1 MGYVDGSSYLRA
13 NKAKHKK
20 ESIDFTKKQSIFFV
34 DVSSSLESLSF
45 FQERFIPW
53 ITKSQGKEYLPD
65 LRQSGQVCGMISSSL
80 SMDMAIDF
88 FVPLFMF
95 PFATPYF
102 ISNSI
107 FVCSLSPKNKRQLQK
122 KGIPLSLLCVCIYF
136 TLFFFFVPRG
146 KAANQAL
153 PFVLVV
159 SFVHDPFPLLP
170 FAPRYR
176 TSPSMPDVVQQ
187 W

>member
-1 MGYVDGSSYLRA
+1 MVLPISERTKQST
-13 NKAKHKK
+13 KK

-34 DVSSSLESLSF
+34 DVSSSIESLSF

-88 FVPLFMF
+88 FVPLFMLLF
-95 PFATPYF
+95 VTPYF

-107 FVCSLSPKNKRQLQK
+107 FVCSLSPKNTPTAEKRHSPELTLYVY
-122 KGIPLSLLCVCIYF
+122 IFYVIFFLCAS
-136 TLFFFFVPRG
+136 G
-146 KAANQAL
+146 K
-153 PFVLVV
+153 V
-159 SFVHDPFPLLP
+159 SES
-170 FAPRYR
+170 
-176 TSPSMPDVVQQ
+176 SPSLCARCFVRS
-187 W
+187 

>member
-1 MGYVDGSSYLRA
+1 MVLPISERTKQST
-13 NKAKHKK
+13 KK

-34 DVSSSLESLSF
+34 DVSSSIESLSF

-88 FVPLFMF
+88 SSHCSGFFLLPPTSYPTRSLFV
-95 PFATPYF
+95 
-102 ISNSI
+102 
-107 FVCSLSPKNKRQLQK
+107 LSRPRTRQLQK

-136 TLFFFFVPRG
+136 TLFFFLCASGKVSESRPSLCARCFVR
-146 KAANQAL
+146 
-153 PFVLVV
+153 
-159 SFVHDPFPLLP
+159 S
-170 FAPRYR
+170 
-176 TSPSMPDVVQQ
+176 
-187 W
+187 